1 MSLDVVYVDNKTLTP
16 TGSAKFESR
25 DDKRATSS
33 SQSSPVV
40 EAGMTVGFYE
50 VLLMKMSS

>member
-1 MSLDVVYVDNKTLTP
+1 MSLDVVYVDDKTLTP

-25 DDKRATSS
+25 DDKRSTSS